1 MAVLK
6 IAQMGHPV
14 LRQVCQEVPP
24 EAATGPGITQL
35 LADMRETLVDYD
47 GAGLAAS
54 QVHVPLRV
62 VICEFSDGE
71 KVLINPRIQF
81 LTDEVIRSYEGC
93 LSVDGI
99 RAAVDRCASVRIQ
112 ALGED
117 GEPLDFVADDW
128 NAIVAQHECDHLD
141 GVLFID
147 RCDPTT
153 LAFLDQYRRWGPLDP
168 EFQLDEDGLDDD
180 AVTAETPEGED
191 NAGPQASD

>member
-14 LRQVCQEVPP
+14 LRQVAEEVP
-24 EAATGPGITQL
+24 AALITSPALGQL

-47 GAGLAAS
+47 GAGLAAP

-62 VICEFSDGE
+62 VICDFSAGE
-71 KVLINPRIQF
+71 RVLINPRIQF

-99 RAAVDRCASVRIQ
+99 RAAVDRCAEVRVQ
-112 ALGED
+112 AVGED
-117 GEPLDFVADDW
+117 GAPLDFVAKDW

-141 GVLFID
+141 GVLFVD
-147 RCDPTT
+147 RCDPQT
-153 LAFLDQYRRWGPLDP
+153 LAFVDQYRRWGPLDP
-168 EFQLDEDGLDDD
+168 AFQVDDED
-180 AVTAETPEGED
+180 PPGEE
-191 NAGPQASD
+191 